1 MACTGMEGVQRRRQL
16 TTGLLAAVAAAASDW
31 GYLAGV
37 HSQNA
42 QPPYPG
48 VVPFITGYVAA
59 IAAASFV
66 GMAFVVAG
74 RLAAAKS
81 VFLSAAAGSAA
92 LGFLAIFSIGVALL
106 ITAALLTVA
115 AKMIPPVR
123 RRRSWLWPASGAF
136 VAVAALIA
144 GFVVVGTF

>member
-1 MACTGMEGVQRRRQL
+1 
-16 TTGLLAAVAAAASDW
+16 
-31 GYLAGV
+31 
-37 HSQNA
+37 
-42 QPPYPG
+42 
-48 VVPFITGYVAA
+48 
-59 IAAASFV
+59 
-66 GMAFVVAG
+66 
-74 RLAAAKS
+74 

-115 AKMIPPVR
+115 AQTIPPIR
-123 RRRSWLWPASGAF
+123 RRRSWLWPVSGAF

>member
-1 MACTGMEGVQRRRQL
+1 MEGVQRRRQL

-31 GYLAGV
+31 GYLAV
-37 HSQNA
+37 IHSQNA

-48 VVPFITGYVAA
+48 VVPFITGY
-59 IAAASFV
+59 V